1 MRRPL
6 RILVLIDSLL
16 EGGAEK
22 AAVELACALDRDRFA
37 PHLLVTRQSGP
48 LERLVE
54 AAELPATVL
63 GRTHRLSPSAYR
75 TARALAAESDLIH
88 AHKLGSA
95 VWGALL
101 ARRADVPLVVHDHNW
116 SESPTRRRGMLLR
129 AWVGPPAARVLCVS
143 GPVAEAV
150 VAQGIA
156 PARVEVVPNGVSLDA
171 ALPKAEARAELGLRA
186 DEFVV
191 GIVARLRAEKAH
203 EVLLEA
209 LAELRAAGR
218 PIRLCV
224 VGSGERD
231 EELRMLADRLGLDG
245 AVVWA
250 GERPDAARL
259 VSAFDVSVLC
269 SAWEGLPLAALESL
283 AAGVPLVASSVGG
296 LPELLRGGA
305 GVLVEPRNPS
315 ALAEALGR
323 LMDSPEEAAQ
333 LGRLG
338 RARAADYELSAV
350 ARRVE
355 SVYEGVLEEHG
366 RRLAAREP
374 AGAGAS

>member
-1 MRRPL
+1 MRQKL

-48 LERLVE
+48 LQRLVD
-54 AAELPATVL
+54 AAELPTTVL
-63 GRTHRLSPSAYR
+63 ARTHRLSPDAYR

-101 ARRADVPLVVHDHNW
+101 ARRARVPLVVHDHNW
-116 SESPTRRRGMLLR
+116 SERPTWRKGMLLR
-129 AWVGPPAARVLCVS
+129 AWVGPPAARFLCVS
-143 GPVAEAV
+143 APVAEAV
-150 VAQGIA
+150 AAQGI
-156 PARVEVVPNGVSLDA
+156 PRERVEVMPNGIALDT
-171 ALPKAEARAELGLRA
+171 ALPRAEARAELGLRA
-186 DEFVV
+186 SEFVV

-203 EVLLEA
+203 EVMLEA

-259 VSAFDVSVLC
+259 VSAFDASVLC

-283 AAGVPLVASSVGG
+283 AAGVPLVASAVGG
-296 LPELLRGGA
+296 LPDLLADGA
-305 GVLVEPRNPS
+305 GVLVEPRRP
-315 ALAEALGR
+315 AELAEALAG
-323 LMDSPEEAAQ
+323 LMDAPEEAAN
-333 LGRLG
+333 LARLG
-338 RARAADYELSAV
+338 RARAAGYELGAV

-355 SVYEGVLEEHG
+355 AVYEGVLEERG
-366 RRLAAREP
+366 LRGAPREA
-374 AGAGAS
+374 AGAGVS

>member
-1 MRRPL
+1 MEHKL

-48 LERLVE
+48 LQRLVD
-54 AAELPATVL
+54 AAGLPTTVL
-63 GRTHRLSPSAYR
+63 GRTHRLSPAAYR
-75 TARALAAESDLIH
+75 TARRLAAESDLIH

-101 ARRADVPLVVHDHNW
+101 ARRARVPLVVHDHNW
-116 SESPTRRRGMLLR
+116 SERPTWRKGLLLR
-129 AWVGPPAARVLCVS
+129 AWVAPPAVRFLCVS
-143 GPVAEAV
+143 APVAEAV
-150 VAQGIA
+150 AAQGI
-156 PARVEVVPNGVSLDA
+156 PGDRVEVLPNGVALDT
-171 ALPKAEARAELGLRA
+171 ALPRAEARSELGLRA
-186 DEFVV
+186 SEFVA

-203 EVLLEA
+203 EVVLEA

-231 EELRMLADRLGLDG
+231 EELRRLADRLGIDG

-259 VSAFDVSVLC
+259 VSAFDASVLC
-269 SAWEGLPLAALESL
+269 SDWEGLPLAALESL
-283 AAGVPLVASSVGG
+283 AAGVPLVATAVGG
-296 LPELLRGGA
+296 LPDLLGDGA
-305 GVLVEPRNPS
+305 GLLVEPRRPR
-315 ALAEALGR
+315 ALADALAR
-323 LMDSPEEAAQ
+323 LMDAPEEAAN
-333 LGRLG
+333 LARLG
-338 RARAADYELSAV
+338 RARAAGYELGAV

-355 SVYEGVLEEHG
+355 AVYEGVLEERG
-366 RRLAAREP
+366 VRGPSSEP

>member
-1 MRRPL
+1 MRQKL

-48 LERLVE
+48 LHRLVD

-75 TARALAAESDLIH
+75 TARGLAAQTDLIH

-101 ARRADVPLVVHDHNW
+101 ARRARVPLVVHDHNW
-116 SESPTRRRGMLLR
+116 SERPTRRKGLLLR
-129 AWVGPPAARVLCVS
+129 GWIGPPAARFLCVS
-143 GPVAEAV
+143 TPVAEAV
-150 VAQGIA
+150 AAQGI
-156 PARVEVVPNGVSLDA
+156 PRERIEVMPNGIALDA
-171 ALPKAEARAELGLRA
+171 ALPRADARSELGLRSG
-186 DEFVV
+186 EFVV

-269 SAWEGLPLAALESL
+269 SAWEGLPLSALESL
-283 AAGVPLVASSVGG
+283 AAGVPLVSSAVGG
-296 LPELLRGGA
+296 LPDLLREGA
-305 GVLVEPRNPS
+305 GVLVEPQDPA
-315 ALAEALGR
+315 ALADALAR
-323 LMDSPEEAAQ
+323 MMDAPEEAAE
-333 LGRLG
+333 LARRGRE
-338 RARAADYELSAV
+338 RAAGHELGAV

-355 SVYEGVLEEHG
+355 AVYERVLEEHG
-366 RRLAAREP
+366 RRRTAREP

>member
-1 MRRPL
+1 MRKPL

-22 AAVELACALDRDRFA
+22 AAVELACALDRARFT

-48 LERLVE
+48 LQRLVE
-54 AAELPATVL
+54 AAELPTTVL
-63 GRTHRLSPSAYR
+63 GRTHRLSPAAYR
-75 TARALAAESDLIH
+75 TARALAADSDLIH

-101 ARRADVPLVVHDHNW
+101 ARRARVPLVVHDHNW
-116 SESPTRRRGMLLR
+116 SESPTWRKGLLLR
-129 AWVGPPAARVLCVS
+129 AWIGPPAARFLCVS
-143 GPVAEAV
+143 APVAEAV
-150 VAQGIA
+150 AAQGI
-156 PARVEVVPNGVSLDA
+156 PRDRVEVMPNGIALDA
-171 ALPKAEARAELGLRA
+171 ALPRAEARAELGLRA
-186 DEFVV
+186 NEFAV

-203 EVLLEA
+203 EVLLDA
-209 LAELRAAGR
+209 LAELRSAGR

-283 AAGVPLVASSVGG
+283 AAGVPLVASAVGG
-296 LPELLRGGA
+296 LPDLLADGA
-305 GVLVEPRNPS
+305 GVLVEPRNPP
-315 ALAEALGR
+315 ALAEALAR
-323 LMDSPEEAAQ
+323 LMDAPEEAAE
-333 LGRLG
+333 LSRKG
-338 RARAADYELSAV
+338 RARAAGYELAAV

-355 SVYEGVLEEHG
+355 SVYERVLEESGG
-366 RRLAAREP
+366 RSAAREP
-374 AGAGAS
+374 AGARAS